1 MREILPRLQLLNSRT
16 SGPFAVFLPC
26 EGRRGAALL
35 RCYLLSRELQ
45 RLGWRC
51 LVLSPK
57 LKLWQRQRLL
67 QQARP
72 DILFMQGA
80 RHASN
85 RPEFYPGQRIIYDMD
100 DADFFLPHLAGPV
113 ERAVPQV
120 AGVIAGSRFIADWC
134 RARGAVADVVW
145 TGAPASPRARVPHD
159 RRPPVVAWAQ
169 TRPMDYRR
177 EAELVRSVMAQ
188 VVRRRPGA
196 RLRLYDRLP
205 GDDPGFAGWFEAEGI
220 PVEWC
225 QRRSYRDYAG
235 SLDDVSIGLAPLCP
249 ETPFSRGKSFGKVL
263 AYLDRQV
270 PVIGSDAGEHGA
282 FFGPDTGVI
291 SNDPGHWV
299 DAAAGLLEDA
309 DARSRI
315 SASAHRDFCAR
326 LSLPATASR
335 IDRVLRRHLGRKLP

>member
-1 MREILPRLQLLNSRT
+1 MREISPRLQILNGRT
-16 SGPFAVFLPC
+16 SGRSAVFLPC

-35 RCYLLSRELQ
+35 RCYLVSRELR

-57 LKLWQRQRLL
+57 LKLGQRQRLL
-67 QQARP
+67 QRARP
-72 DILFMQGA
+72 DILFMQGG
-80 RHASN
+80 RHALN

-113 ERAVPQV
+113 EHAMPQV

-145 TGAPASPRARVPHD
+145 TGAPVSARAHVPNEK
-159 RRPPVVAWAQ
+159 RPPVVAWAQ
-169 TRPMDYRR
+169 TRPMEYRR
-177 EAELVRSVMAQ
+177 EAELVRTVMARL
-188 VVRRRPGA
+188 VRRHPGV

-220 PVEWC
+220 PVEWWP
-225 QRRSYRDYAG
+225 RRSYRDYLR
-235 SLDDVSIGLAPLCP
+235 SFDDVSVGLAPLCT

-270 PVIGSDAGEHGA
+270 PVIGSDAGEHDA

-291 SNDPGHWV
+291 SNDPDFWV
-299 DAAAGLLEDA
+299 DRAAGLLGDA
-309 DARSRI
+309 DARARI
-315 SASAHRDFCAR
+315 SAMAYRDFCSM
-326 LSLPATASR
+326 LSIPAAAQG
-335 IDRVLRRHLGRKLP
+335 IDRVLRRHLA